1 MTLSE
6 RQKGILAI
14 LGLALN
20 YVLIGIL
27 IRIFSNHLSLLQQVY
42 LRVGAAFFLCLLL
55 FKNQIRWP
63 VILKLPAHEWL
74 IITLRS
80 IFFFAIGITL
90 FSQAVIIAKFSN
102 VSFIAALPLAAPL
115 GVLFLK
121 ERMNRQKL
129 LFTFL
134 AFLGVAI
141 ISIKDWSHL
150 SHWGTGELLAFISA
164 VFISLSYVLR
174 RYQKSVLNNAEITSL
189 FFLISFVVLFLISSA
204 IGESLMRVQWDTALI
219 LWMLLAGVMNV
230 WGIYLMNYGFEK
242 VDAITAANVLT
253 IETVFALIC
262 GFLFYREIP
271 TLIELFGGLMICIA
285 AVRVNAKKLT

>member
-63 VILKLPAHEWL
+63 VILNLPAHEWL

-121 ERMNRQKL
+121 ERMTRQKL
-129 LFTFL
+129 FFTLL
-134 AFLGVAI
+134 AFWGVAI
-141 ISIKDWSHL
+141 ISIKDWNHL
-150 SHWGTGELLAFISA
+150 GHWGAGELLAFVSA
-164 VFISLSYVLR
+164 IFISLSYVLR

-189 FFLISFVVLFLISSA
+189 FFLISFVALFLISTV
-204 IGESLMRVQWDTALI
+204 IGESLTRVQWDTPLT
-219 LWMLLAGVMNV
+219 LWVLLAGVMNV

-242 VDAITAANVLT
+242 VDAITAANILT

-262 GFLFYREIP
+262 GLLFYREVP
-271 TLIELFGGLMICIA
+271 TVIELLGGVLICVA
-285 AVRVNAKKLT
+285 AIKVNAKKLT